1 MMQKL
6 FNKILIPVDFTSK
19 SQIAVEKGFDIAKQ
33 YQCSIQLLHVV
44 PVSPFAAMAMT
55 EGPMVIPLFNIEN
68 RAVIANEFNKLI
80 KSVKIL
86 HGDSI
91 KVESTVLQGTWDEAI
106 IDFANHND
114 FDLILIGQKENRLPK
129 RKMIINPDKIAAK
142 ANIPVITV
150 PSNKRLTKLY
160 SIVIPITDFLP
171 VRKLMYGVYIASGFD
186 TTVKLLGIESTS
198 NHEKVQHYLHK
209 AQQLIKDNS
218 KIKVEVETVESDN
231 VADAVNQFTKRRH
244 TDLLILNP
252 DTQTKMPGWFSSF
265 FGNIIQKYSA
275 PPILTVN
282 PV

>member
-1 MMQKL
+1 MQKL

-19 SQIAVEKGFDIAKQ
+19 SKIAVEKGFDIAKQ

-55 EGPMVIPLFNIEN
+55 EGPMIIPIMQVEN
-68 RAVIANEFNKLI
+68 KAFIDNEFRKLI
-80 KSVKIL
+80 KSVKLL
-86 HGDSI
+86 HGNNI
-91 KVESTVLQGTWDEAI
+91 EIESAILQGTWDEAI

-114 FDLILIGQKENRLPK
+114 FDLVLIGQQESKLLK

-171 VRKLMYGVYIASGFD
+171 VRKLMYGVYIASSFD
-186 TTVKLLGIESTS
+186 TTVKLLGIQSAS
-198 NHEKVQHYLHK
+198 NHEKVQHYLQK
-209 AQQLIKDNS
+209 ALHLIQDNS

-231 VADAVNQFTKRRH
+231 VADAVNQFTKKRNI
-244 TDLLILNP
+244 DLLILNP